1 MSEGR
6 SGYLASAGAF
16 AAITAAWALMTRDD
30 VFYGDVDIGGFAI
43 PATMIAYLVAMP
55 LVGFLVGRWR
65 YEHHDGAS
73 PALLPKLGA
82 RAVHFVYAHLLLV
95 LFTAAMAAE
104 AVFGAN
110 LDAQVRAIDAGA
122 FDLAER
128 FTPWLA
134 AYLTGFNLGRYARA
148 NKAGAGRTSAPFAGA
163 YDDAASARGEPYFES
178 APKRSADGEPQRPR
192 EPMAPHHEEER
203 RRPGAATNPLR
214 DHAGHAHDA
223 DGRCADDHHRAA
235 APARR
240 TEIAAPAWPR
250 AANDRPSN
258 FAFAP
263 HEDEGPGFLPPQ
275 DLDALRPDFR
285 QLR

>member
-6 SGYLASAGAF
+6 GGFLASAGAF

-30 VFYGDVDIGGFAI
+30 VFYGDVEIGGFAI

-65 YEHHDGAS
+65 YEHHDGAV

-104 AVFGAN
+104 TIFGAN
-110 LDAQVRAIDAGA
+110 LDAQVKAIDAGA

-148 NKAGAGRTSAPFAGA
+148 RSGRAKSE
-163 YDDAASARGEPYFES
+163 DASDNAISARGEPFFES
-178 APKRSADGEPQRPR
+178 APKRSADGEPARPR

-235 APARR
+235 TAVRR

-250 AANDRPSN
+250 EAPERPSN

-275 DLDALRPDFR
+275 DLDALRPNFR